1 MPRSGCCSLPLGFW
15 EADMDQLNSSAER
28 SSKSRQSVMA
38 LVRRMSPK
46 TLPKFEIIE
55 MTSRIISRVLIKDPT
70 NWFTGTFKQLF
81 WRSSVME
88 LACAVHTGRKNVS
101 NKRKSERVEI
111 SDILVG
117 CEKVI
122 VEWMLSKS

>member
-1 MPRSGCCSLPLGFW
+1 
-15 EADMDQLNSSAER
+15 
-28 SSKSRQSVMA
+28 
-38 LVRRMSPK
+38 
-46 TLPKFEIIE
+46 
-55 MTSRIISRVLIKDPT
+55 
-70 NWFTGTFKQLF
+70 
-81 WRSSVME
+81 ME

-122 VEWMLSKS
+122 VE